1 METAQVQKKLKTV
14 VTLPSNYTDCSAEYL
29 ITLLVDMFSNLI
41 RHNDNI
47 PITMANTTRFHS
59 RTAPAIQIKEYVER
73 INKYVVVEKSV
84 LIMALIF
91 VDRMCTLYPTFTISS
106 LTAHRFDK
114 VCLT

>member
-1 METAQVQKKLKTV
+1 MQAEKVLKKQK
-14 VTLPSNYTDCSAEYL
+14 TLISLPPNYTDCSAEFL
-29 ITLLVDMFSNLI
+29 IILLVDMFSNLI
-41 RHNDNI
+41 SHNDNI

-73 INKYVVVEKSV
+73 INKYVIVEKSV

-106 LTAHRFDK
+106 LTAHR
-114 VCLT
+114 